1 MEATV
6 EDIKSTVHLDE
17 IAQIALTVQNLEE
30 AKLFYRDTLGMHFLF
45 DAGQMAFFQCGQI
58 RVMIGTSDQPSPSS
72 GTIIY
77 FRVPDLQSAFTDL
90 KSKTVPFVQ
99 EPHLVARMKSHDL
112 WLAFL
117 KDPAGNTLG
126 LVSEVTRATE

>member
-1 MEATV
+1 MEAAV

-72 GTIIY
+72 GTIVY
-77 FRVPDLQSAFTDL
+77 FRVPDLQRAHAELRNKQVAFT
-90 KSKTVPFVQ
+90 Q